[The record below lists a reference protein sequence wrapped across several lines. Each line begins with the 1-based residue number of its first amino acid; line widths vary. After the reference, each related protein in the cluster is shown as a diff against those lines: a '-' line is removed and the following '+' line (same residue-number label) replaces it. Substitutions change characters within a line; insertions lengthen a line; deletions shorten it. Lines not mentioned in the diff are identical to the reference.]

1 MRRPLRAL
9 SSREV
14 LRALRNAG
22 FGEAPRRGKGSH
34 RAMVKTEGEMPAR
47 LVIVPQRDSL
57 PIGTLRAIIQQA
69 GMSVEE
75 FLSLLEC

>member
-1 MRRPLRAL
+1 
-9 SSREV
+9 
-14 LRALRNAG
+14 
-22 FGEAPRRGKGSH
+22 
-34 RAMVKTEGEMPAR
+34 MVKTEGEMPAR